1 MALLVVLCVA
11 TAVISY
17 LLGGLNGAI
26 MISKLFFKED
36 VRGHGSGNAGLT
48 NFMRAYGSSQA
59 LLVVLIDFLKC
70 VVACLIGGLLLG
82 LKDYALEGRAL
93 AGFFTILG
101 HMFPAFYKFKGGKG
115 IMTGAAM
122 ALMLDWRI
130 FVAVVAVFLVL
141 TAASRIVSL
150 GSIGAA
156 IGLPVSSWLI
166 IHARGA
172 VLVLTIITG
181 ALVVF
186 MHRGNIQRL
195 VHGEERKLTM
205 DQFRKR

>member
-1 MALLVVLCVA
+1 MAVLVVLCVA

-26 MISKLFFKED
+26 IISKFLFKED

-70 VVACLIGGLLLG
+70 VVSCYIGGFLLG
-82 LKDYALEGRAL
+82 LKGYALEGRTL

-130 FVAVVAVFLVL
+130 FVTVVAIFLVL
-141 TAASRIVSL
+141 TAISRIVSL

-156 IGLPVSSWLI
+156 IGLPVSSALI
-166 IHARGA
+166 LHAQGA
-172 VLVLTIITG
+172 VLLLTILTG
-181 ALVVF
+181 AMVVF